1 LLARIRSSLL
11 RIYCIGLLNEGNPSE
26 SGEARLALRQLAE
39 ASGGRDYYP
48 KDLAKVERISAAVAD
63 EARKQ

>member
-1 LLARIRSSLL
+1 
-11 RIYCIGLLNEGNPSE
+11 LLNEGNPSE